1 MLGRKSTASANN
13 AVYKLHG
20 GARAAWPQ
28 AAIRP
33 RSFSTPL
40 HLFAVQSGIT
50 ACDSKLTWNA
60 AKKNTA
66 PQRGGNGS
74 AAINGYVRDAANGY
88 PVDPALPGT
97 QTSYYDAAAVVA
109 LTPSAD
115 TTATFP
121 DPSSPGILK
130 KYYYTESGSYTATVT
145 PSGAGVK
152 AAKTTFSVAAPTTTL
167 TAKYQ
172 YPTRNA
178 VDGVSPTQYLYLNS
192 APVKVV
198 PIAADKYGVLFTH
211 APVQSKSF
219 FGQSYFVQIYSAN
232 EYWQG
237 RNANVKDFTFKEV
250 GLDGTDPYMATG
262 QSGGDDFAGDGPLIV
277 TDANPG
283 FVSYSPVTV
292 DDSPKM
298 WVMYMPARTGSISI
312 PLASCPWHWGGTL
325 TWNATKK
332 TWSLAGAT
340 PSSAGT
346 INADTTDQYPVW
358 TQIVLPPTPTN

>member
-1 MLGRKSTASANN
+1 MASANN

-20 GARAAWPQ
+20 EACAAWRQ
-28 AAIRP
+28 AAIRS
-33 RSFSTPL
+33 RSFSAPL
-40 HLFAVQSGIT
+40 HRFAAQRGIV
-50 ACDSKLTWNA
+50 ACDGTLTWNA
-60 AKKNTA
+60 AQKNTA
-66 PQRGGNGS
+66 PRRGGNGS

-88 PVDPALPGT
+88 PVDPAFPGT

-109 LTPSAD
+109 LTPSTD

-121 DPSSPGILK
+121 APSSPGILK
-130 KYYYTESGSYTATVT
+130 KYYYTESGSYTASVT
-145 PSGAGVK
+145 PSGVGVK

-178 VDGVSPTQYLYLNS
+178 VDSVPPTQYLYLDSVPGQLPHN
-192 APVKVV
+192 APAK
-198 PIAADKYGVLFTH
+198 DYGVVFTH
-211 APVQSKSF
+211 APVHGKPF

-237 RNANVKDFTFKEV
+237 RNANVKDVTFNEV
-250 GLDGTDPYMATG
+250 GLDGTDPYMDTD
-262 QSGGDDFAGDGPLIV
+262 QSGSDDFAGDGPEIV
-277 TDANPG
+277 TDDHLG
-283 FVSYSPVTV
+283 FVSYSPVKV

-298 WVMYMPARTGSISI
+298 WVMYQPARTGSISI

-332 TWSLAGAT
+332 TWSLAGAV

-346 INADTTDQYPVW
+346 INAGNTDQYPVW
-358 TQIVLPPTPTN
+358 TQIVLPPKLKD